1 MLRILLAQYRLVRR
15 YPPVDAQAFVQDADA
30 PVRFRMVEVVALVLE
45 HRRLAQYRK
54 PMREA
59 LRDEELPVVVFRQLH
74 RHVLPVRGA
83 ALADIHRHIQHRPLH
98 ATHQFALRVR
108 RPLEVQPAHHAVA
121 RHALVVLYKSDG
133 LHLLIKL
140 PLRER
145 LKEIP
150 SRVSEDAWFDNH
162 HAVYTCLYYVHFI
175 N

>member
-15 YPPVDAQAFVQDADA
+15 YPPVDAQTLVQDADA

-45 HRRLAQYRK
+45 HRRLAQHGK
-54 PMREA
+54 AVSKA
-59 LRDEELPVVVFRQLH
+59 LRNEELPVVVFRQLH

-83 ALADIHRHIQHRPLH
+83 ALADVHRYVQHRPLH
-98 ATHQFALRVR
+98 APHQLALRVR

-121 RHALVVLYKSDG
+121 RHAFVVLYKNDG
-133 LHLLIKL
+133 FHHLVKL

-145 LKEIP
+145 FEEISSCVP
-150 SRVSEDAWFDNH
+150 ENAWLDNY